1 MSTLNITQPLARFSR
16 LPSDSSGVKL
26 RKRHITKTSLA
37 LMETIYRYRFIPT
50 SLLFKLVAGDKRNLY
65 FHLQALYH
73 TGFIN
78 RLSLLN
84 QYGYPDEFIYYLDN
98 PKPLELLAE
107 QGIASPDELDFE
119 RLSHGQSEIS
129 EGRLLFV
136 RHELMISR
144 LRACLELACVQSGGE
159 VVLHE
164 FRQGAELHNA
174 VIAPGLGAKGEVIG
188 KQRQQML
195 FETLE
200 EERIPH
206 RPDAFFTLYFPNRAD
221 RQQYSSFL
229 YEADRRTMDTSRMIK
244 KLRGH
249 FHFIVKQKLHKAIYN
264 VPGIRAVLIETL
276 DRQWAETLRQS
287 AGHPAVSG
295 PKPSNLFWFT
305 SSEFFTE
312 TITKQEGKRQKRVP
326 YYQENPSTIFNPLWF
341 TPNDQAGDKPHSI
354 LDV

>member
-1 MSTLNITQPLARFSR
+1 MSTLTIAQSLPRFTR
-16 LPSDSSGVKL
+16 LPAAASGLKL
-26 RKRHITKTSLA
+26 RKRHITKTSLS
-37 LMETIYRYRFIPT
+37 LIDTIYRYRFIPT
-50 SLLFKLVAGDKRNLY
+50 SLLFKLVTGDRRNLY

-73 TGFIN
+73 TGYIN

-84 QYGYPDEFIYYLDN
+84 QYGYPDEFIYFLDH

-107 QGIASPDELDFE
+107 SGIHSPDELDFA
-119 RLSHGQSEIS
+119 RLSHGQSELW

-144 LRACLELACVQSGGE
+144 LHAMLELSCVQSCGE
-159 VVLHE
+159 VILHE
-164 FRQGAELHNA
+164 FRQGAELHNT
-174 VIAPGLGAKGEVIG
+174 VIAPGLGAKAEVTG

-229 YEADRRTMDTSRMIK
+229 YEADRRTTDTSRMIK

-249 FHFIVKQKLHKAIYN
+249 FHFAVKQKLHQSLYK
-264 VPGIRAVLIETL
+264 VPSICAVLIETL
-276 DRQWAETLRQS
+276 DRQWAETLRQ
-287 AGHPAVSG
+287 AGRHPAVSG

-305 SSEFFTE
+305 SSEFFTKA
-312 TITKQEGKRQKRVP
+312 ISKQEGKREKKVA
-326 YYQENPSTIFNPLWF
+326 YYQEEPSVIFKPLWF
-341 TPNDQAGDKPHSI
+341 TPNDRAGDSPRSI
-354 LDV
+354 LDP